1 MSKQSLFYIWLCTLA
16 ALVWPVSISAQA
28 TQPEA
33 REINTEARQ
42 EEDGFVLRSLFTIL
56 DSNNFPVLNN
66 EVQIQGPG
74 QIQLIGQQSAPV
86 EAAIEPA
93 NTPIKIALVIDASGS
108 MQQEIGDVKA
118 AAQKFVDKAPNN
130 AEIAVFSFARR
141 LEQKQDFT
149 PKAQANVIKNAIVS
163 IQNLAPGTDNTCI
176 YDAAFGAI
184 NSLNNAQNTSPQER
198 RAVVLFTDG
207 IDNERR
213 DPAVACS
220 DIKEPNVISQAN
232 EINQNRIPVQVHTM
246 GLCVP
251 TGTNECPNVERDRL
265 INLSKE
271 TFAYSKIGK
280 IDELDTMFDTIL
292 AGLNSQWMATTKVK
306 AIKGRNTA
314 ALRFSVKVRD
324 AEPQTVGFDTSFDSP
339 VDQTS
344 PAPTLKMSNP
354 TFDADANVY
363 NVQID
368 VTNFNSV
375 SNVTL
380 EVVSD
385 GGSVNKEVFSTI
397 SPTMPITVKADTFTA
412 GKEYAFELSAIDRD
426 GTAITNDKGETV
438 IERRIIKHD
447 PKPQEQL
454 SFAIKDADIDWADKA
469 LNIQLDNLRGT
480 QGKSL
485 LYSGQINDE
494 SRLVT
499 EIGPDVLQ
507 GTSIMVPLS
516 EQELKL
522 VEDARGQKEYTINL
536 TLREEGSDQP
546 VSLPQPYKDKP
557 TVPEQLS
564 LLQRVGQTLRNPTV
578 LGSILVIVLL
588 VSAMSIYL
596 VTRTKE
602 QNVLPPPVH
611 NPSGN
616 TVSLAAPPNKSR
628 SSRQPPADKVVA
640 SIAPATVVGQ
650 SGEATVLG
658 DSGEATIFLPQTILR
673 IRVVKTPDPLDHKEQ
688 DITSF
693 PCIIGRHQADFT
705 IAGDKS
711 LSRKHA
717 EVRLEGDT
725 LVLTDCNSVNGTY
738 VNGVKL
744 KSGESIQLA
753 KTSKVRLGSNTELE
767 LDPII

>member
-1 MSKQSLFYIWLCTLA
+1 MSKQGLFYIYLCALA
-16 ALVWPVSISAQA
+16 ALVWPVSLSAQA

-33 REINTEARQ
+33 REINTEATQ
-42 EEDGFVLRSLFTIL
+42 EDDGFVLRSLFTIL

-86 EAAIEPA
+86 EATIEPA

-130 AEIAVFSFARR
+130 AQIAVFSFARQ

-149 PKAQANVIKNAIVS
+149 PKEQANVIKNAIVS

-207 IDNERR
+207 IDNERK
-213 DPAVACS
+213 DPSVACS

-232 EINQNRIPVQVHTM
+232 EINQNRIPVQIHTM

-251 TGTNECPNVERDRL
+251 SNTNECPNVERERL

-306 AIKGRNTA
+306 AIKGQNTA
-314 ALRFSVKVRD
+314 ALRFSVNVRD
-324 AEPQTVGFDTSFDSP
+324 AEPQTVGFDTTFSSP
-339 VDQTS
+339 VDQTIA
-344 PAPTLKMSNP
+344 APTLKMSNP
-354 TFDADANVY
+354 TFDAEANAY

-368 VTNFNSV
+368 VSNFTSV
-375 SNVTL
+375 SNITL
-380 EVVSD
+380 EVVSE

-397 SPTMPITVKADTFTA
+397 SAAMPVAIKADKFTA
-412 GKEYAFELSAIDRD
+412 GKEYAFELSAADLN
-426 GTAITNDKGETV
+426 GAPITNDKGEAI

-447 PKPQEQL
+447 PALKEQL
-454 SFAIKDADIDWADKA
+454 SFAIKDADINWSDKT
-469 LNIQLDNLRGT
+469 LNIQLDNVRGT

-507 GTSIMVPLS
+507 GTQIKIPLS

-522 VEDARGQKEYTINL
+522 VQDAGGQKEYTINL
-536 TLREEGSDQP
+536 TLREEGTDQGFT
-546 VSLPQPYKDKP
+546 LPQPYKDKP
-557 TVPEQLS
+557 TIPQQLS
-564 LLQRVGQTLRNPTV
+564 LLQRVGQTIRNPVV
-578 LGSILVIVLL
+578 LSSILVIVLL
-588 VSAMSIYL
+588 VSAVSIYL
-596 VTRTKE
+596 ITR
-602 QNVLPPPVH
+602 N
-611 NPSGN
+611 
-616 TVSLAAPPNKSR
+616 R
-628 SSRQPPADKVVA
+628 
-640 SIAPATVVGQ
+640 
-650 SGEATVLG
+650 
-658 DSGEATIFLPQTILR
+658 
-673 IRVVKTPDPLDHKEQ
+673 
-688 DITSF
+688 
-693 PCIIGRHQADFT
+693 
-705 IAGDKS
+705 
-711 LSRKHA
+711 
-717 EVRLEGDT
+717 
-725 LVLTDCNSVNGTY
+725 
-738 VNGVKL
+738 
-744 KSGESIQLA
+744 
-753 KTSKVRLGSNTELE
+753 
-767 LDPII
+767 